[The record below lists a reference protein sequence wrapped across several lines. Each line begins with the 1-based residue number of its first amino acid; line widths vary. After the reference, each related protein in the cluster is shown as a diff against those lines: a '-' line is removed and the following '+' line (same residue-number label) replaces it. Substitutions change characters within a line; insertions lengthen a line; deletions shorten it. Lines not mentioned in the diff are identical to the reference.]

1 MNLLTITRT
10 IGLCALLVGLAA
22 CGSGGSADG
31 HVARAKEFI
40 TSADYKS
47 ATIELKNALQKDNK
61 SAEARYLLGKVYLE
75 KGDMP
80 SAQKE
85 LERALQLGWPDDDVQ
100 PDLARALLAQG
111 EFSKVREIS
120 STGLTPDV
128 EAQLLATQAL
138 AALAEGDSWDAE
150 ELIDKALA
158 KSPDSV
164 EALLARARLL
174 ASRNELE
181 GASAAVDRVI
191 SLDPTQGRAWSL
203 RGDILASWQD
213 LSGALAAYDKSIELQ
228 QNNFADLFKR
238 AGLQLQQGDYEAA
251 QADVDTMMARSAQHP
266 APNYIQGLLHF
277 QAGEYE
283 EAISSLS
290 TAEPAFNQYPLALFF
305 LASAQLQKGN
315 MDQAAGL
322 AARFHNIAPDNIQG
336 RKLLA
341 TIRLQQGKDADVQS
355 LLRPVLENDPDD
367 VGALNLNANALLREG
382 KTNEGI
388 ELLSKVAEL
397 QPDSPVAQVR
407 LGAGLLMG
415 GQSDAATQHME
426 TALELNPEFQQADIL
441 LVLNHLQKRDFP
453 AAIEAA
459 KAYQRRHLTSVTPYN
474 LLGKV
479 YQQAGQP
486 DEARAAFERALAL
499 DKGDPGANHNLAQ
512 LAIEDEDLAAAR
524 SYYEATLAVHQDS
537 VPTLVQLAMLDA
549 REGNETALVEHL
561 EKAISADPTALQ
573 PRVLLARFYLGKGK
587 PERVAPLF
595 SSLSESQQQTPDVLR
610 VIAMAQLASRDASSA
625 QFTLEQLLESTP
637 DSAPVRHMMAMAA
650 AGTGDNKRA
659 RQELRQ
665 AIELDGNYIPSR
677 VALARMALA
686 EDSTAEF
693 EQHLKKLQTLAPD
706 SPDVLLLQA
715 AGERD
720 SGNMAAAR
728 ALAEK
733 AFSMAPSTST
743 LVILANYQEAAGD
756 QKGAFK
762 RYAKWLEDHPEDIS
776 ARMAYA
782 NNLQL
787 ANRLDDASQQYSEII
802 KADNDNAIALN
813 NQAWLIRD
821 ENPEQALDYARR
833 ASELAPDSANVLDT
847 LAVVEYINK
856 DYQRAQRSIE
866 RALQASPAQ
875 PSLLYH
881 RAMIAAAAGDRAEAR
896 ATLEDLLA
904 SKPDFPELADA
915 EALLAKLTE

>member
-1 MNLLTITRT
+1 M
-10 IGLCALLVGLAA
+10 IGLCALLVSLAA
-22 CGSGGSADG
+22 CGTESSSED

-40 TSADYKS
+40 ATEDYKS

-75 KGDMP
+75 QGEMP
-80 SAQKE
+80 SAEKE
-85 LERALQLGWPDDDVQ
+85 LKRALQLGWSGEDIQ

-111 EFSKVREIS
+111 EFEKVREIS
-120 STGLTPDV
+120 STGLTPTV

-138 AALAEGDSWDAE
+138 AALAQGDSWDAE

-174 ASRNELE
+174 ASRNELD
-181 GASAAVDRVI
+181 GAGDDVDRVI
-191 SLDPTQGRAWSL
+191 SLDPAQGRAWSL
-203 RGDILASWQD
+203 RGDILASKQD
-213 LSGALAAYDKSIELQ
+213 IAGAIAAYDRAIELQ
-228 QNNFADLFKR
+228 QNNFGELFKR
-238 AGLQLQQGDYEAA
+238 AGLELQKGNYEAA
-251 QADVDTMMARSAQHP
+251 QADVDSMLARSAQHP
-266 APNYIQGLLHF
+266 APNYIQGLLHY

-283 EAISSLS
+283 AAISSLS
-290 TAEPAFNQYPLALFF
+290 IAEPAFNQYPLALFF

-322 AARFHNIAPDNIQG
+322 AARLHNIAPDNIQG

-341 TIRLQQGKDADVQS
+341 TIRLQQGKNGDVQD

-367 VGALNLNANALLREG
+367 VDALNLNANALLRDG
-382 KTNEGI
+382 KTNEAI
-388 ELLSKVAEL
+388 ELLSRVAEL

-415 GQSDAATQHME
+415 GRGDAATQHME

-441 LVLNHLQKRDFP
+441 IVLNHLQKRDFP

-479 YQQAGQP
+479 YQEAGQP
-486 DEARAAFERALAL
+486 EEARASFERALAL

-512 LAIEDEDLAAAR
+512 MAIANKDLAAAR
-524 SYYEATLAVHQDS
+524 NYYEATLAVHPDS

-561 EKAISADPTALQ
+561 EQATAADPTALQ
-573 PRVLLARFYLGKGK
+573 PRVLLARFHLGKGK
-587 PERVAPLF
+587 PEQVAPLF
-595 SSLSESQQQTPDVLR
+595 SSLSEAQQQTPDVLR
-610 VIAMAQLASRDASSA
+610 VMAMAQLASKDASSA

-659 RQELRQ
+659 AEELRQ
-665 AIELDGNYIPSR
+665 AVKLDENYLPS
-677 VALARMALA
+677 RMALA
-686 EDSTAEF
+686 RLALSEKSTAELQ
-693 EQHLKKLQTLAPD
+693 QHMKKLQAIAPD
-706 SPDVLLLQA
+706 NPDVMLLQA
-715 AGERD
+715 AAMGSSGE
-720 SGNMAAAR
+720 MKAAQE
-728 ALAEK
+728 LAAK
-733 AFSMAPSTST
+733 AFNIAPSTNT
-743 LVILANYQEAAGD
+743 LIALATYQEAAGD
-756 QKGAFK
+756 PQGAFA
-762 RYAKWLEDHPEDIS
+762 RYAQWLDEHPQDTG

-787 ANRLDDASQQYSEII
+787 ANREAEAGQQYAEVL
-802 KADNDNAIALN
+802 KAAPDNAIALN
-813 NQAWLIRD
+813 NQAWIIRND
-821 ENPEQALDYARR
+821 DPAKALEYARR
-833 ASELAPDSANVLDT
+833 ASELAPDSPDVLDT

-856 DYQRAQRSIE
+856 DYPRAQRSIE
-866 RALQASPAQ
+866 RALKSNPTH

-881 RAMIAAAAGDRAEAR
+881 SAMIAAAAGDKTAAK
-896 ATLEDLLA
+896 ATLKKLLA
-904 SKPDFPELADA
+904 SEPAFPELADA
-915 EALLAKLTE
+915 QALMTELSQ